1 MPDRLVIVVPYSEE
15 QATRSRIM
23 GLATSGWEQHV
34 QLVGGPDRRGP
45 GDSARIESKRILE
58 IVDKFDADV
67 LIVTKEI
74 CCDSR
79 TIQARQKI
87 DLRRP
92 PIWLLRDQLITREL
106 RSRGLHWREVLKERL
121 AYWNSKKNN
130 PDDWLRQFGEAYWVG
145 ETLLRQIDVIR
156 PNEVLRAFQTPAQ
169 AMVGQ
174 RLVFAFISDDDP
186 ASSSNRIGGLLTQI
200 YGPALVRNFVA
211 AVTQADTGSHLVVCE
226 DALWTGIELR
236 SLLGRLGTGGD
247 LEQAAKSKRIT
258 FRHCVVS
265 DYGLWIVRQYIS
277 YAKLD
282 FVDLSLGEGQRFIR
296 VLAQD
301 ISDAEILSRWGMA
314 PTDFED
320 WLTTHVRP
328 IAFQDES
335 LWRGRQEQ
343 AQQIC
348 AEIGRQLIN
357 KYVID
362 EKKNW
367 REGVR
372 DWFALGAG
380 RFGSAIVFAH
390 SVPKVCFPL
399 LWLQGQVFLGETKI
413 DWKPLFYDARR
424 AR

>member
-1 MPDRLVIVVPYSEE
+1 
-15 QATRSRIM
+15 
-23 GLATSGWEQHV
+23 
-34 QLVGGPDRRGP
+34 
-45 GDSARIESKRILE
+45 
-58 IVDKFDADV
+58 
-67 LIVTKEI
+67 
-74 CCDSR
+74 
-79 TIQARQKI
+79 
-87 DLRRP
+87 
-92 PIWLLRDQLITREL
+92 
-106 RSRGLHWREVLKERL
+106 
-121 AYWNSKKNN
+121 
-130 PDDWLRQFGEAYWVG
+130 
-145 ETLLRQIDVIR
+145 
-156 PNEVLRAFQTPAQ
+156 
-169 AMVGQ
+169 
-174 RLVFAFISDDDP
+174 
-186 ASSSNRIGGLLTQI
+186 
-200 YGPALVRNFVA
+200 
-211 AVTQADTGSHLVVCE
+211 
-226 DALWTGIELR
+226 
-236 SLLGRLGTGGD
+236 
-247 LEQAAKSKRIT
+247 
-258 FRHCVVS
+258 
-265 DYGLWIVRQYIS
+265 
-277 YAKLD
+277 
-282 FVDLSLGEGQRFIR
+282 
-296 VLAQD
+296 
-301 ISDAEILSRWGMA
+301 MA

-390 SVPKVCFPL
+390 SVPKVCLPL